1 MEVHHGGALASS
13 SVAVG
18 RGLYTARAT
27 FPSKFTFQARD
38 AYSNDLESATGGPD
52 YVPWLLE
59 GSITAPGASGAPY
72 EGGTDAVG
80 APSSGD
86 PFGAASVP
94 ITCTTFGNGTAL
106 CEYTPR
112 IAGQVLLSVLLR
124 SGGSA
129 SDPDAYQHI
138 SGSPFT
144 VLVAEGP
151 LDGAASEAYGEGLY
165 QGEAGQVASF
175 TVQARDP
182 WGNLR
187 SNDGRDNG
195 TVYSDGRL
203 EYARETG
210 VGVDP
215 GANDSFNVTL
225 ELVSPL
231 SVAHTPSRRGLV
243 YRGGA
248 TTFPGQSTYLGNG
261 LHRIS
266 YNATARG
273 IYNMTVLAVSRS
285 AGLDEDNLRSDGTPI
300 LGSPFRPYIG
310 PTSASGAYSS
320 IWGHGL
326 KDSVAG
332 VEQRVHVRLADLHG
346 NNLTAGG
353 DRVTVT
359 VSLHAPAFNGSAG
372 PFFGANPSAGPFPLT
387 ADTGEASRDVSTA
400 AVRDALAHSAY
411 RPHVIDFG
419 DGRYGAW
426 YSPLI
431 AGAYVARAVLC
442 QPGGLEGTYYAS
454 QSFTRPLETR
464 HDPNLDFDWG
474 MYQYNSLGLGLLPD
488 EPKDVQATATTVAS
502 TTELVPPIDRTSDHH
517 VYGDDDDDDVT
528 HPVENEATL
537 AKGHNRSYPNGT
549 RWNEGSAPSDY
560 WSARWTGYLAAPT
573 HGEEVRLWVEVGS
586 ATDRVAVF
594 LDGRPLIGGQE
605 WVNYLD
611 NDDDNRDDPQQGRGN
626 DRSGGFQIHH
636 NFTVDA
642 LAQSPMVVSSYG
654 AQTPPHVPK
663 LGATPQEAAEVEA
676 AQRLSSAFDLAY
688 EEARAYAELRYA
700 FPEDLPQL
708 STEALLATAAAAA
721 NKSSE
726 GVHAYAAAAYA
737 AATTQGGKAEGL
749 QLWATHPYGKSL
761 SEAAV
766 AAATATGRIEYS
778 TALLFPRPGDLHSF
792 EVRLYSNHRKS
803 IEVE

>member
-1 MEVHHGGALASS
+1 MEVHHGAALASS

-38 AYSNDLESATGGPD
+38 AFSNDLESATGGPD
-52 YVPWLLE
+52 HVSWLLE

-86 PFGAASVP
+86 PSGAASVP
-94 ITCTTFGNGTAL
+94 ITCTAFGNGTAL

-165 QGEAGQVASF
+165 RGEAGQVASF

-203 EYARETG
+203 DYARENG
-210 VGVDP
+210 VGIDP

-225 ELVSPL
+225 ELLSPL

-285 AGLDEDNLRSDGTPI
+285 AGLDEDNLRSDGHSGDGTPI

-332 VEQRVHVRLADLHG
+332 VEQRVHMHLADLYG
-346 NNLTAGG
+346 NNLTSGG
-353 DRVTVT
+353 DHVKVTI
-359 VSLHAPAFNGSAG
+359 SSHAPAFNGSAG

-387 ADTGEASRDVSTA
+387 SDTGDAMRDVSTE
-400 AVRDALAHSAY
+400 AVQDALARSAY
-411 RPHVIDFG
+411 RPNVIDFG

-426 YSPLI
+426 YSPLV
-431 AGAYVARAVLC
+431 AGDYVARAHLC
-442 QPGGLEGTYYAS
+442 QPGGLEGTYFAS

-464 HDPNLDFDWG
+464 HDLNLDFDWG
-474 MYQYNSLGLGLLPD
+474 MFQYNSLGLGFLPD

-517 VYGDDDDDDVT
+517 IYGDDDDDVT

-537 AKGHNRSYPNGT
+537 AKGQNRSYPNGT
-549 RWNEGSAPSDY
+549 RWNEGTAPSDY
-560 WSARWTGYLAAPT
+560 WSARWTGYLLAPS
-573 HGEEVRLWVEVGS
+573 HGEEVTLWVEVGS
-586 ATDRVAVF
+586 ATDQVAVF
-594 LDGRPLIGGQE
+594 LDGRPLIGGKE

-611 NDDDNRDDPQQGRGN
+611 GNNDVHQQGRGN

-642 LAQSPMVVSSYG
+642 LARSPMVVSSYG
-654 AQTPPHVPK
+654 AQSAPHVPE
-663 LGATPQEAAEVEA
+663 LGVTQQEAAEAAA
-676 AQRLSSAFDLAY
+676 AQRMSDASDLAH
-688 EEARAYAELRYA
+688 EEAREYAELRYA
-700 FPEDLPQL
+700 FPEEVPQL
-708 STEALLATAAAAA
+708 STEALLTTAAAVAA
-721 NKSSE
+721 NKSSSGYSKE
-726 GVHAYAAAAYA
+726 FHEYAAASYA
-737 AATTQGGKAEGL
+737 AAIAQGSSSEGL

-761 SEAAV
+761 TEAAT
-766 AAATATGRIEYS
+766 AAATATGRTEYS
-778 TALLFPRPGDLHSF
+778 TALLFPRPGDLHTF
-792 EVRLYSNHRKS
+792 EVSPK
-803 IEVE
+803 I